1 MILMV
6 FMFILFSVALSS
18 SLLAYRYSY
27 YNLLCGFEG
36 NLPEN
41 VRDFSYNELR
51 SATNNFH
58 ASNKIG
64 RGGFG
69 IVYKV
74 ITICIRFILVN
85 LSQNLHHLY
94 RSDLLFELCD

>member
-1 MILMV
+1 MHYHRHCWLIIILIIIY
-6 FMFILFSVALSS
+6 FVA
-18 SLLAYRYSY
+18 
-27 YNLLCGFEG
+27 CEG

-41 VRDFSYNELR
+41 IRDFSYNELR

-74 ITICIRFILVN
+74 ITFCIRFILVI
-85 LSQNLHHLY
+85 LLQNLHHL
-94 RSDLLFELCD
+94 